1 MSKPPPEDYLAASRK
16 AETAASGN
24 RIEVDKV
31 PQYQRGV
38 NAYQKAIA
46 LKYDGAGAP
55 IVTATGEGVVA
66 EDIIALAR
74 ELGIP
79 LYENPELTE
88 MLAMLELGD
97 EIPHELY
104 IIIAQIIALAYKIKG
119 VIPDSSN
126 HFPSS

>member
-1 MSKPPPEDYLAASRK
+1 MTDNNDELTRK
-16 AETAASGN
+16 KQA
-24 RIEVDKV
+24 
-31 PQYQRGV
+31 V

-46 LKYDGAGAP
+46 LQYEGVGAP
-55 IVTATGEGVVA
+55 VVTATGEGVIA

-104 IIIAQIIALAYKIKG
+104 IIIAQIIALAYNIKG
-119 VIPDSSN
+119 IIPDSMD
-126 HFPSS
+126 HFPRS

>member
-1 MSKPPPEDYLAASRK
+1 MTDDQDELHRK
-16 AETAASGN
+16 
-24 RIEVDKV
+24 K
-31 PQYQRGV
+31 RGV

-46 LKYDGAGAP
+46 LQYEGVGAP
-55 IVTATGEGVVA
+55 VVTATGEGVIA

-79 LYENPELTE
+79 LYENPELTD

-104 IIIAQIIALAYKIKG
+104 IIIAQIIALAYNIKG
-119 VIPDSSN
+119 IVPNAKDHYPAS
-126 HFPSS
+126 

>member
-1 MSKPPPEDYLAASRK
+1 MTENNNELTRK
-16 AETAASGN
+16 KQA
-24 RIEVDKV
+24 
-31 PQYQRGV
+31 V

-46 LKYDGAGAP
+46 LQYEGVGAP
-55 IVTATGEGVVA
+55 VVTATGEGVIA

-104 IIIAQIIALAYKIKG
+104 IIIAQIIALAYNIKG
-119 VIPDSSN
+119 IIPDSMD
-126 HFPSS
+126 HFPRS

>member
-1 MSKPPPEDYLAASRK
+1 MSNTTDQ
-16 AETAASGN
+16 SGN
-24 RIEVDKV
+24 ARDSHD
-31 PQYQRGV
+31 PQQALKRQRGV
-38 NAYQKAIA
+38 NAYQKAVA
-46 LKYDGAGAP
+46 LKYEGSGAP
-55 IVTATGEGVVA
+55 IVTASGEGAIA

-74 ELGIP
+74 ELGVP

-119 VIPDSSN
+119 VIPESTD
-126 HFPSS
+126 HFPSDYSSVL

>member
-1 MSKPPPEDYLAASRK
+1 MP
-16 AETAASGN
+16 N
-24 RIEVDKV
+24 DKDELERNISANK
-31 PQYQRGV
+31 RGV

-46 LKYDGAGAP
+46 LQYEGVGAP
-55 IVTATGEGVVA
+55 VVTATGEGAIA

-104 IIIAQIIALAYKIKG
+104 IIIAQIIALAYNIKG
-119 VIPDSSN
+119 IIPDSMD
-126 HFPSS
+126 HFPTS

>member
-1 MSKPPPEDYLAASRK
+1 MTDNNDELTRK
-16 AETAASGN
+16 KQA
-24 RIEVDKV
+24 
-31 PQYQRGV
+31 V

-46 LKYDGAGAP
+46 LQYEGVGAP
-55 IVTATGEGVVA
+55 VVTATGEGVIA

-104 IIIAQIIALAYKIKG
+104 IIIAQIIALAYNIKG
-119 VIPDSSN
+119 IIPNSMD
-126 HFPSS
+126 HFPRS

>member
-1 MSKPPPEDYLAASRK
+1 MTDNQDDLQRKKHAA
-16 AETAASGN
+16 
-24 RIEVDKV
+24 
-31 PQYQRGV
+31 

-46 LKYDGAGAP
+46 LQYEGVGAP
-55 IVTATGEGVVA
+55 VVTATGEGAIA

-79 LYENPELTE
+79 LYENPELTD

-104 IIIAQIIALAYKIKG
+104 IIIAQIIALAYNIKG
-119 VIPDSSN
+119 ITPN
-126 HFPSS
+126 AMEHFPTT

>member
-1 MSKPPPEDYLAASRK
+1 MSQPPKDDETGDYRGKHSTNNSEHDDK
-16 AETAASGN
+16 ALQA
-24 RIEVDKV
+24 K
-31 PQYQRGV
+31 RGV

-46 LKYDGAGAP
+46 LKYDGIGAP
-55 IVTATGEGVVA
+55 VVTATGQGAIA

-119 VIPDSSN
+119 VVPESMD
-126 HFPSS
+126 HFPSSL

>member
-1 MSKPPPEDYLAASRK
+1 MTDNNNELTRK
-16 AETAASGN
+16 KQA
-24 RIEVDKV
+24 
-31 PQYQRGV
+31 V

-46 LKYDGAGAP
+46 LQYEGVGAP
-55 IVTATGEGVVA
+55 VVTATGEGVIA

-104 IIIAQIIALAYKIKG
+104 IIIAQIIALAYNIKG
-119 VIPDSSN
+119 IIPDSMD
-126 HFPSS
+126 HFPRS

>member
-1 MSKPPPEDYLAASRK
+1 MKDNQDDLQRKKQAA
-16 AETAASGN
+16 
-24 RIEVDKV
+24 
-31 PQYQRGV
+31 

-46 LKYDGAGAP
+46 LQYEGVGAP
-55 IVTATGEGVVA
+55 VVTATGEGAIA

-79 LYENPELTE
+79 LYENPELTD

-104 IIIAQIIALAYKIKG
+104 IIIAQIIALAYNIKG
-119 VIPDSSN
+119 ITPN
-126 HFPSS
+126 AMEHFPTT